1 MKFKTPFLI
10 VSVLLS
16 LTFGLWMRKATE
28 VKDLKLQL
36 AASQSEEQ
44 AVSAQLK
51 ALGTSQHIDSLLASG
66 RFREALRE
74 QQSLPQGEG
83 SLDASGIR
91 LRMAVIA
98 DLLAQRETLQRQIM
112 EQTQREAKIPTLPSA
127 YPDSEGR
134 QVDSLYFALEKAHLE
149 LHGLRRQLRE
159 KSNGQYLTF
168 TTDKGTR
175 IYYVGEVRNGK
186 ANGYG
191 IALLETGS
199 RYEGEWK
206 DNRRHGQGSFYWPD
220 GQYYVGHY
228 ENDHRNGNG
237 SYFWPNG
244 EKYVGDWENDRRSGE
259 GVFYSETDQVVAQ
272 GTWKDDELVEQ
283 R

>member
-51 ALGTSQHIDSLLASG
+51 ALGTSRHIDSLLASG
-66 RFREALRE
+66 RFREALKE
-74 QQSLPQGEG
+74 QQSLPEGEG

-98 DLLAQRETLQRQIM
+98 DLLAQRETLQRQIRD
-112 EQTQREAKIPTLPSA
+112 QIQSEAEMPSLPSA
-127 YPDSEGR
+127 HPDSEGR

-206 DNRRHGQGSFYWPD
+206 DNRRHGEGSFYWPD